1 MLVKGTFMK
10 EEQENML
17 NGVRD
22 LRGWGSSYKIWRAPP
37 SVQKRKEESRK
48 L

>member
-1 MLVKGTFMK
+1 MLVKGTFTK
-10 EEQENML
+10 EEQEKML

-22 LRGWGSSYKIWRAPP
+22 LGGWGSSSKVWRAPP